1 MKKRLFKLLS
11 LAMAAVILLSV
22 ALPTVSATSGNIDPD
37 IIAETSKT
45 AVELESEGIV
55 LLKNEDNVL
64 PLEGKKINIFGAGSV
79 CPFLGGAGSGA
90 ITTDDPVTFYE
101 ALDAEGIEYNTE
113 LRKLYEKNCGSNE
126 MPKTDNT
133 VINNLLQLVLA
144 KNSLEEM
151 ATRKLT
157 DSVMARAAEFSD
169 TALIMISR
177 TSAENKDLTA
187 DVLRLSK
194 TEKELVEK
202 VTSTFE
208 NVVVLFNTGNI
219 MEMGWLDKY
228 DSIKAAAMIWIPGEF
243 GMTAVARMLC
253 GKVNPS
259 GKLADTVAYK
269 VEDHPSTE
277 CFGSNRYKGGE
288 YYVEYLEGIYVG
300 YRYFETFAKDKVQ
313 YPFGYGLSYTSFDR
327 QLIGSSTSG
336 GKITAKVK
344 VINTG
349 KRSGKDVVQLYY
361 SAPYYVGGLEKS
373 AICLGGFAKTRLLA
387 PGESETVTVSFDIN
401 DMASYDRTD
410 RQAWVLEKGEYKIY
424 AASDIREH
432 YGEFTY
438 TLGKD
443 KVIKTDSATGAEI
456 KNLFDDVYGGYT
468 ILSRSDPEGTYPQ
481 FRALTASEAVKNSDK
496 LPDPMTEGEAPKTGV
511 KYDKTITLRDVYED
525 ESLWDAFLDQL
536 TLDEMTMLVIDGGY
550 ETHGVERL
558 GIPHTMDND
567 GPSSVKGRN
576 GLLYTDCG
584 TAYPCETAIAC
595 AWNCPLAEKMGEG
608 VGKEA
613 EDMGTDIW
621 YAPGVNI
628 HRNPMAGRNFEYFS
642 EDPVISGKMASAIIS
657 GCASQG
663 LVTTIKHFV
672 LNDQESNRAGIY
684 TWADEQTM
692 REIYL
697 KAFEIPIKETK
708 CCGIMSAF
716 DRLGTV
722 WCGASSALLNDLLRT
737 EWGFEGFVV
746 SDYSSNFTGTGYMNP
761 VLAVYNGNDTI
772 LTGIW
777 ALNKPSHVAAIKLA
791 YRRDPIGF
799 GKALREACKN
809 LCIAKM
815 QTRAFLHPEKVY
827 DDSLAA
833 SLQKPSDWNF
843 EFPYAFS
850 ALRYVLNNMMNVVL
864 WLLRYVL

>member
-1 MKKRLFKLLS
+1 MRMR
-11 LAMAAVILLSV
+11 A
-22 ALPTVSATSGNIDPD
+22 
-37 IIAETSKT
+37 
-45 AVELESEGIV
+45 
-55 LLKNEDNVL
+55 
-64 PLEGKKINIFGAGSV
+64 FG
-79 CPFLGGAGSGA
+79 
-90 ITTDDPVTFYE
+90 T
-101 ALDAEGIEYNTE
+101 
-113 LRKLYEKNCGSNE
+113 
-126 MPKTDNT
+126 
-133 VINNLLQLVLA
+133 Q
-144 KNSLEEM
+144 
-151 ATRKLT
+151 
-157 DSVMARAAEFSD
+157 
-169 TALIMISR
+169 
-177 TSAENKDLTA
+177 
-187 DVLRLSK
+187 
-194 TEKELVEK
+194 
-202 VTSTFE
+202 
-208 NVVVLFNTGNI
+208 
-219 MEMGWLDKY
+219 
-228 DSIKAAAMIWIPGEF
+228 
-243 GMTAVARMLC
+243 
-253 GKVNPS
+253 
-259 GKLADTVAYK
+259 
-269 VEDHPSTE
+269 
-277 CFGSNRYKGGE
+277 
-288 YYVEYLEGIYVG
+288 
-300 YRYFETFAKDKVQ
+300 
-313 YPFGYGLSYTSFDR
+313 
-327 QLIGSSTSG
+327 
-336 GKITAKVK
+336 
-344 VINTG
+344 
-349 KRSGKDVVQLYY
+349 
-361 SAPYYVGGLEKS
+361 
-373 AICLGGFAKTRLLA
+373 
-387 PGESETVTVSFDIN
+387 
-401 DMASYDRTD
+401 
-410 RQAWVLEKGEYKIY
+410 
-424 AASDIREH
+424 
-432 YGEFTY
+432 
-438 TLGKD
+438 
-443 KVIKTDSATGAEI
+443 
-456 KNLFDDVYGGYT
+456 
-468 ILSRSDPEGTYPQ
+468 
-481 FRALTASEAVKNSDK
+481 
-496 LPDPMTEGEAPKTGV
+496 
-511 KYDKTITLRDVYED
+511 
-525 ESLWDAFLDQL
+525 FLDQL

-550 ETHGVERL
+550 ETYGVERL

-595 AWNCPLAEKMGEG
+595 TWNCPLAEKMGEG

>member
-37 IIAETSKT
+37 IIAETSQT

-157 DSVMARAAEFSD
+157 DGVMARAAEFSD

-219 MEMGWLDKY
+219 MEMGWLDEY

-401 DMASYDRTD
+401 DMASYDRAD

-438 TLGKD
+438 TLGKN

-481 FRALTASEAVKNSDK
+481 FRALPASEAV
-496 LPDPMTEGEAPKTGV
+496 
-511 KYDKTITLRDVYED
+511 
-525 ESLWDAFLDQL
+525 
-536 TLDEMTMLVIDGGY
+536 
-550 ETHGVERL
+550 
-558 GIPHTMDND
+558 
-567 GPSSVKGRN
+567 
-576 GLLYTDCG
+576 
-584 TAYPCETAIAC
+584 
-595 AWNCPLAEKMGEG
+595 
-608 VGKEA
+608 
-613 EDMGTDIW
+613 
-621 YAPGVNI
+621 
-628 HRNPMAGRNFEYFS
+628 
-642 EDPVISGKMASAIIS
+642 
-657 GCASQG
+657 
-663 LVTTIKHFV
+663 
-672 LNDQESNRAGIY
+672 
-684 TWADEQTM
+684 
-692 REIYL
+692 
-697 KAFEIPIKETK
+697 
-708 CCGIMSAF
+708 
-716 DRLGTV
+716 
-722 WCGASSALLNDLLRT
+722 
-737 EWGFEGFVV
+737 
-746 SDYSSNFTGTGYMNP
+746 
-761 VLAVYNGNDTI
+761 
-772 LTGIW
+772 
-777 ALNKPSHVAAIKLA
+777 
-791 YRRDPIGF
+791 
-799 GKALREACKN
+799 
-809 LCIAKM
+809 
-815 QTRAFLHPEKVY
+815 
-827 DDSLAA
+827 
-833 SLQKPSDWNF
+833 
-843 EFPYAFS
+843 
-850 ALRYVLNNMMNVVL
+850 
-864 WLLRYVL
+864 

>member
-11 LAMAAVILLSV
+11 LAMVAVILLSV

-37 IIAETSKT
+37 IIAETSQT

-219 MEMGWLDKY
+219 MEMGWLDEY

-401 DMASYDRTD
+401 DMASYDRAD

-550 ETHGVERL
+550 ETYGVERL

-595 AWNCPLAEKMGEG
+595 TWNCQLAEKMGEG

-777 ALNKPSHVAAIKLA
+777 AFNKPSHVAAIKLA

>member
-11 LAMAAVILLSV
+11 LVMAAVILLSV
-22 ALPTVSATSGNIDPD
+22 TLPTVSATSGNIDPD
-37 IIAETSKT
+37 IIAETSQT

-219 MEMGWLDKY
+219 MEMGWLDEY

-401 DMASYDRTD
+401 DMASYDRAD
-410 RQAWVLEKGEYKIY
+410 RQAWVLEKGKYKIY

-550 ETHGVERL
+550 ETYGVERL

-595 AWNCPLAEKMGEG
+595 TWNCQLAEKMGEG

-746 SDYSSNFTGTGYMNP
+746 SDYSSNFTGTGYMSP

-850 ALRYVLNNMMNVVL
+850 ALRYVLNNTMNVVL

>member
-22 ALPTVSATSGNIDPD
+22 ALPTVSATSGKIDPD
-37 IIAETSKT
+37 IIAETSQT

-219 MEMGWLDKY
+219 MEMGWLDEY

-401 DMASYDRTD
+401 DMASYDRAD

-438 TLGKD
+438 ALGKD

-468 ILSRSDPEGTYPQ
+468 ILSRSDPDGTYPKL
-481 FRALTASEAVKNSDK
+481 RALTASEAVKNSDK

-550 ETHGVERL
+550 ETYGVERL

-595 AWNCPLAEKMGEG
+595 TWNCPLAEKMGEG
-608 VGKEA
+608 GGKEA

-657 GCASQG
+657 GCVSQG

>member
-22 ALPTVSATSGNIDPD
+22 ALPTVSATSGNIDPN
-37 IIAETSKT
+37 IIAETSQT

-169 TALIMISR
+169 MALIMISR

-219 MEMGWLDKY
+219 MEMGWLDEY

-344 VINTG
+344 ITNTG

-401 DMASYDRTD
+401 DMASYDRAD
-410 RQAWVLEKGEYKIY
+410 RQAWVLEKGKYKIY

-550 ETHGVERL
+550 ETYGVERL

-595 AWNCPLAEKMGEG
+595 TWNCQLAEKMGEG

-746 SDYSSNFTGTGYMNP
+746 SDYSSNFTGTGYMSP

-850 ALRYVLNNMMNVVL
+850 ALRSTT
-864 WLLRYVL
+864 R

>member
-37 IIAETSKT
+37 IIAETSQT

-202 VTSTFE
+202 VTSAFE

-219 MEMGWLDKY
+219 MEMGWLDEY

-401 DMASYDRTD
+401 DMASYDRAD

-432 YGEFTY
+432 YGKFTY

-481 FRALTASEAVKNSDK
+481 FRALTASDAVKNSDK

-550 ETHGVERL
+550 ETYGVERL

-595 AWNCPLAEKMGEG
+595 TWNCQLAEKMGEG

-746 SDYSSNFTGTGYMNP
+746 SDYSSNFTGTGYMSP

-850 ALRYVLNNMMNVVL
+850 ALRYVLNNTMNVVL